1 MREENLRVS
10 SFDDFSRTLAKNM
23 VLISTDVSQFQYC
36 TTLFESLE
44 LFQLHFE
51 NRLNSRI
58 SIDPVMN

>member
-10 SFDDFSRTLAKNM
+10 SFDDFSRTPAKNM
-23 VLISTDVSQFQYC
+23 MLISTDVSQFQYGN
-36 TTLFESLE
+36 TLFEFLE